1 MAHSGH
7 AVAQGTGLHV
17 PAGSAPL
24 ADAHDHAEPTSL
36 PDELASAL
44 IQEIRDG
51 IYVVGDRLPSERV
64 LCERF
69 SVSRA
74 VVREAI
80 SQLKSEGLA
89 TSRAGSGVYVTEP
102 NYQDAFRMQPFA
114 LSEKHSLA
122 MVMELLSAFECA
134 ATRLAA
140 LRRTDAD
147 LKNIRRALVGM
158 EYEIA
163 NDRLGDEQ
171 DFAFHQSIVNA
182 THNPH
187 YQALSKHLEHS
198 VRRLIRRA
206 RSNTKANS
214 LDLVEAVQEE
224 HKAIFVAI
232 KAGDPKAAA
241 EAAETHLV
249 NATQRLQLYLKD

>member
-1 MAHSGH
+1 MKTHELQPDARR
-7 AVAQGTGLHV
+7 
-17 PAGSAPL
+17 SA
-24 ADAHDHAEPTSL
+24 ADPTSL
-36 PDELASAL
+36 PDEVASEL
-44 IQEIRDG
+44 IAAIRHG
-51 IYVVGDRLPSERV
+51 TYGVGDRLPSERE

-74 VVREAI
+74 VIREAL

-89 TSRAGSGVYVTEP
+89 ASRAGSGVFVTEP
-102 NYQDAFRMQPFA
+102 NYQDAFRMQPVDLDEKQS
-114 LSEKHSLA
+114 LS
-122 MVMELLSAFECA
+122 MVMELLSAFESA

-140 LRRTDAD
+140 QRRTESD

-163 NDRLGDEQ
+163 NDHLGDEQ
-171 DFAFHQSIVNA
+171 DFTFHQAIINA

-214 LDLVEAVQEE
+214 TDLVEAVQEE
-224 HKAIFVAI
+224 HKAIFAAI
-232 KAGDPKAAA
+232 KAGDPDAAA
-241 EAAETHLV
+241 QAAEQHLA
-249 NATQRLQLYLKD
+249 NAAKRLKLYLKS